1 MSFGS
6 SGTGLTI
13 SKDVFWANGLRD
25 VEGIEW
31 ERLRITLKAR
41 QRNLNLMLEF
51 WSQYKFL
58 TKNVS

>member
-13 SKDVFWANGLRD
+13 SKDVFWENGLRD

-51 WSQYKFL
+51 RSQYKFL
-58 TKNVS
+58 NKNVS